1 MNNVRRMIDANV
13 NRAAEGLRVLEDVA
27 RFHLNDASL
36 SEHCKQYRHTIR
48 HAFPNCMLHRDTS
61 GDVGTSITT
70 EEEVHRSSLHDIV
83 IASSNRCCEALRVI
97 EEGVKLEA
105 STVPV
110 KDLRYAIYDT
120 AQQLLRKL
128 GSVVPAKWRLCF
140 VCTASECVLPWE
152 ETVIQAISSG
162 CDCIQVREKT
172 MSTTELIEH
181 VNRLIDMTSGKAAV
195 IVNDRIDVMLATNA
209 TGVHLGLDDMAIHD
223 ARTICG
229 DQYVVGATVHS
240 LEEAVQA
247 ANAGADYFGV
257 GAMFKSQ
264 TKESEVKGIDLL
276 SKVHAAIPHIPLL
289 AIGGITT
296 ENCGELYAACDCGI
310 AVSSAIAKSQTPAA
324 TTSELLNGVSIDL

>member
-1 MNNVRRMIDANV
+1 MIDANV
-13 NRAAEGLRVLEDVA
+13 NRAAEGLRVLEDIA
-27 RFHLNDASL
+27 RFHLNDSTL
-36 SEHCKQYRHTIR
+36 SEVCKQYRHTIR
-48 HAFPNCMLHRDTS
+48 HAFPNCILHRDTH

-70 EEEVHRSSLHDIV
+70 DEEAKRSSLHDIV

-120 AQQLLRKL
+120 AQQILREL
-128 GSVVPAKWRLCF
+128 GSVVPSSWRLCF

-152 ETVIQAISSG
+152 ETVLQAISCG

-172 MSTTELIEH
+172 MSTTKLIEH
-181 VNRLIDMTSGKAAV
+181 VNQVIDITSGKAAV

-209 TGVHLGLDDMAIHD
+209 TGVHLGLDDMAIHN

-240 LEEAVQA
+240 LEEATQA
-247 ANAGADYFGV
+247 ATAGADYFGV
-257 GAMFKSQ
+257 GAMFKSS
-264 TKESEVKGIDLL
+264 TKQSEVKGVGLL
-276 SKVHAAIPHIPLL
+276 NEVHVAIPHIPLL
-289 AIGGITT
+289 AIGGITPD
-296 ENCGELYAACDCGI
+296 NCGELYAACECGV
-310 AVSSAIAKSQTPAA
+310 AVSNAIAHSETPAKTA
-324 TTSELLNGVSIDL
+324 SELLNGVLTDL